1 MNVTRASDY
10 CRLSV
15 TELVPLPAHLLSRK
29 EATIERRP
37 NYMIYIDS
45 EVEGDTYLPSNTGL
59 RPLQNG
65 DRGDT
70 DSGRK
75 ATNNINMF
83 LVCAYGFQAFC
94 GCCAIIRFSPHRKI
108 IFTRR
113 IVTVL
118 AIQYKTKSLDTM
130 LGI

>member
-1 MNVTRASDY
+1 MDVTRASDY

-37 NYMIYIDS
+37 NYMIYINS

-83 LVCAYGFQAFC
+83 LVCAYGSQAVPTFC
-94 GCCAIIRFSPHRKI
+94 GYCAIIRFSLHRK
-108 IFTRR
+108 

>member
-1 MNVTRASDY
+1 MDVRRASDY

-75 ATNNINMF
+75 ATNMF
-83 LVCAYGFQAFC
+83 LVCAYGSQVVPTFC
-94 GCCAIIRFSPHRKI
+94 GYCAIIRFSLHRKI

-113 IVTVL
+113 IVTVFV
-118 AIQYKTKSLDTM
+118 IQYKTKSLDTM